1 MGRYLSKKNI
11 FGIGIFIISMSIFT
25 ACGKREYVDETM
37 GDWTEEKNTQQTQ
50 EKETT
55 SVTEKIE
62 TEMSTT
68 KNDDKKF
75 VGYYEY
81 PTEEGMKIN
90 ELEKACHI
98 EQEIL
103 DSMDTDQLAQA
114 VIDYPLTFTVFLSS
128 SSMDSY
134 SDLLEDQCDAYRELL
149 TRAGAK
155 SVLQAKIS
163 ELKNSDDKDALVKI
177 ENFQRII
184 ESEQNLEIFLP
195 RETSNNGFGRDFGN
209 FVR

>member
-11 FGIGIFIISMSIFT
+11 VGISVFIMSMSIFM

-37 GDWTEEKNTQQTQ
+37 GDWTEEK
-50 EKETT
+50 
-55 SVTEKIE
+55 E
-62 TEMSTT
+62 TENVTT
-68 KNDDKKF
+68 NDNNKKF

-103 DSMDTDQLAQA
+103 DSMNTDQLAQA
-114 VIDYPLTFTVFLSS
+114 VVDYPLTFTVFLSS

-134 SDLLEDQCDAYRELL
+134 SDLLENQCDAYRELL

-163 ELKNSDDKDALVKI
+163 ELKNSDDKDVLVKI
-177 ENFQRII
+177 ENFERII
-184 ESEQNLEIFLP
+184 GSEQSF
-195 RETSNNGFGRDFGN
+195 ETVFPIETFNKSFGSDFGN
-209 FVR
+209 FGR